1 MSGERRRK
9 GSRRRLK
16 VSLYLLLVP
25 TFALLGVFNYYPDV
39 NGLIHSFYN
48 WRPGFSSPFVGLQ
61 NYTQMIHD
69 SVWWLSFEHIGYIFL
84 WGCTVTWAI
93 PLLAAELV
101 ITLSS
106 RRAQFVFQTLLIVPM
121 AFPGIVTVLLWEFLY
136 EPNVGVINTFL
147 RGVHLGFLAEN
158 WLGNPHTA
166 LLALMFINFPFIAG
180 LPFLIFLSGLQNVP
194 TEIFDAAMMD
204 GAGRLRRLRY
214 VDLPLLLR
222 QLRLLLF
229 LAVITVLQYGF
240 AAYVV
245 TAGGPGDATQVPV
258 LQMLANAFQEDNWG
272 YAATLS
278 SVLFVLMLV
287 FGALTVLIR
296 RRDASSVRVQP

>member
-61 NYTQMIHD
+61 NYTEMIHD